1 MNNRMPFHQR
11 ESEIRTWFEKASAY
25 DTALRNVE
33 DIALER
39 LFSLNKRLKRGYWVL
54 KINHF
59 GNITGSNHLATN
71 LSVAISR
78 GGIGY
83 NYAGEEFYV
92 RCRCFAFQPRTELS
106 MEIRDED
113 IDFSISRAY
122 LMGEKVFGE
131 KGLPVTE
138 IFVGRRQIF
147 TVICNRI
154 VVRTRVEKMQ
164 RDFREL
170 FAQGWQHLR
179 T

>member
-25 DTALRNVE
+25 DTALRNAK
-33 DIALER
+33 DRALER
-39 LFSLNKRLKRGYWVL
+39 LLSLDKRLKRGCWVL
-54 KINHF
+54 KINYF
-59 GNITGSNHLATN
+59 WDTTGSAQIASN
-71 LSVAISR
+71 LSVAISS
-78 GGIGY
+78 GGVGY
-83 NYAGEEFYV
+83 NYAGDEFYV
-92 RCRCFAFQPRTELS
+92 RCRCFAYQPRTGLG

-122 LMGEKVFGE
+122 LMGEKISEE
-131 KGLPVTE
+131 KTSPVTE

-154 VVRTRVEKMQ
+154 GVRTRVEKIQ